1 MGWNI
6 HSTPWNVY
14 SSPWNV
20 RSASRNIKLR
30 YLQREYH
37 PAAKPNVP
45 RLFMEISM
53 PTDAGMQTLHHFR
66 AVFEEFCIFFMQKPY
81 LCFLNH
87 TIMEQ
92 LYEFFNRKLKHTP
105 TEFFRYQYNQI
116 KWNGRAFGIVGPR
129 GVGKS
134 TMLLQYIKFNLNPA
148 DTLYVSADHLYFAEH
163 KLVEL
168 ADRFVKMG
176 GKHLFI
182 DEIHKYE
189 GWSRELKQIYDSYD
203 DLQLVISG
211 SSILDIY
218 KGLADLSRRMPIYT
232 MQGLSFREYLHLFH
246 QIETPVYS
254 LNEILAHKAVLPV
267 EHPLPLFKD
276 YLRRGY
282 YPFAKDE
289 EYEME
294 LMQVINQTMEVDI
307 PQHIQAN
314 IALGRKLKSL
324 LMVIAKSVPF
334 KPVMQKLAE
343 VTGISRNDIPNYL
356 IYIEKAGMI
365 AQLHDTTGGLR
376 GLGKVEK
383 LYLDNSNLIYTLAPE
398 HAEIGNVRET
408 FFMNQTRVL
417 NNVTSSSVSD
427 FEIDGKV
434 FEIGGRKKG
443 QKQIESVQE
452 GYIVKDDIENGY
464 ANIVPLWAFGLNY

>member
-1 MGWNI
+1 
-6 HSTPWNVY
+6 
-14 SSPWNV
+14 
-20 RSASRNIKLR
+20 
-30 YLQREYH
+30 
-37 PAAKPNVP
+37 
-45 RLFMEISM
+45 
-53 PTDAGMQTLHHFR
+53 
-66 AVFEEFCIFFMQKPY
+66 
-81 LCFLNH
+81 
-87 TIMEQ
+87 MEQ

-105 TEFFRYQYNQI
+105 TGFFRYRYNQI
-116 KWNGRAFGIVGPR
+116 KWNGRAFGLVGPR

-134 TMLLQYIKFNLNPA
+134 TMLLQYIKQHLDPT

-203 DLQLVISG
+203 DLQIVISG

-246 QIETPVYS
+246 QIEVPIYS
-254 LNEILAHKAVLPV
+254 LEEIVTHKVMLPI

-276 YLRRGY
+276 YLRNGY
-282 YPFAKDE
+282 YPFGKDE

-294 LMQVINQTMEVDI
+294 LMQVINQTMEADI

-314 IALGRKLKSL
+314 ISLGRKLKSL

-343 VTGISRNDIPNYL
+343 ATGISRNDIPNYL
-356 IYIEKAGMI
+356 IYMEKAGMI
-365 AQLHDTTGGLR
+365 AQLRDTTGGIR

-383 LYLDNSNLIYTLAPE
+383 LYLDNTNLIYTLAPGQ
-398 HAEIGNVRET
+398 AEIGNVRET
-408 FFMNQTRVL
+408 FFMNQTRVA
-417 NNVTSSSVSD
+417 NEVTTSSLSD
-427 FEIDGKV
+427 FEINGKV

-443 QKQIESVQE
+443 QKQIESAQE

-464 ANIVPLWAFGLNY
+464 ANIIPLWAFGLNY